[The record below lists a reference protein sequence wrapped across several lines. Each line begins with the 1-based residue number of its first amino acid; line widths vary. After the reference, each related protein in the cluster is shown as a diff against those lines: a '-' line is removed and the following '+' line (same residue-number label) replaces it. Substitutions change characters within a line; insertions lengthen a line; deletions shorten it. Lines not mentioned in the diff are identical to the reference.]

1 MVNRRQLGKEYED
14 RATKILEENGYKI
27 IKKNY
32 FGRYGEIDI
41 IAQKKNL
48 LAIVEVKFRK
58 TRKYGEGIEAVDIR
72 KIRRMY
78 KTAKEFIYKKKL
90 YDMDIYIFW
99 TVRSL
104 GLRTLRGVM
113 KLDFKCIKCGC
124 DKYQVKTTIL
134 PEKSPG
140 LKLEFG
146 TYYIKTCL
154 NCGYTEIYSAKIVN
168 MEKMEKHEKPC
179 PEF

>member
-90 YDMDIYIFW
+90 YDMDIRFDCIYFLDSEVFW
-99 TVRSL
+99 TKNIAW
-104 GLRTLRGVM
+104 G
-113 KLDFKCIKCGC
+113 D
-124 DKYQVKTTIL
+124 
-134 PEKSPG
+134 
-140 LKLEFG
+140 
-146 TYYIKTCL
+146 
-154 NCGYTEIYSAKIVN
+154 EIG
-168 MEKMEKHEKPC
+168 
-179 PEF
+179 F

>member
-1 MVNRRQLGKEYED
+1 
-14 RATKILEENGYKI
+14 
-27 IKKNY
+27 
-32 FGRYGEIDI
+32 
-41 IAQKKNL
+41 
-48 LAIVEVKFRK
+48 
-58 TRKYGEGIEAVDIR
+58 
-72 KIRRMY
+72 
-78 KTAKEFIYKKKL
+78 
-90 YDMDIYIFW
+90 
-99 TVRSL
+99 
-104 GLRTLRGVM
+104 M
-113 KLDFKCIKCGC
+113 KLDFRCIKCGC